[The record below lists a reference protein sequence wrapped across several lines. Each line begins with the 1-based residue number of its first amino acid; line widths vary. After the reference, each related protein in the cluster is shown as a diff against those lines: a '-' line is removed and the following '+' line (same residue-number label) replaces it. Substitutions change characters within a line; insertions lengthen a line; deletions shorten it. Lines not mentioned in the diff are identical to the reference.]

1 LCHGAAGVASRTPSR
16 VLFPGAGGAA
26 ARGASGRSPSA
37 RSRRQRIESIIG
49 RDRGGR
55 RSPNIIPGGTVRV
68 GLLGLPASGK
78 TTLFNLLTLSKAETG
93 AFSGGKAEPH
103 LAVIKVPDARI
114 DQLSAIFEPKKTTY
128 AEIAFVDMAGLP
140 GDPAARRGQTAD
152 SFKVLRDTD
161 ALALVVRAFADP
173 AVPHPHETVDPARDL
188 DELTTELIFADLD
201 LVTRRLERLVKEAK
215 NDPKLKKE
223 ESILERVREGLEGEQ
238 TVRSLDLAPEDARA
252 IAGFR
257 FMTEKAL
264 LVVANTS
271 GGAEGDVALS
281 SAAAARG
288 LPSMELQVASEAE
301 IAELPEAEQA
311 AFLADIGVTESGRAR
326 FIRRAYEILDLISF
340 FTVGPDEVRA
350 WTIRR
355 GTIALHAAGKIHSDI
370 ERGFIRAEVAR
381 YEDVLAHR
389 GMKGLKEKGLLRLEG
404 KEYVVQD
411 GDIAHFRF
419 SV

>member
-1 LCHGAAGVASRTPSR
+1 
-16 VLFPGAGGAA
+16 
-26 ARGASGRSPSA
+26 
-37 RSRRQRIESIIG
+37 
-49 RDRGGR
+49 
-55 RSPNIIPGGTVRV
+55 VRV

-103 LAVIKVPDARI
+103 LAVIKVPDPRI

-140 GDPAARRGQTAD
+140 GDPAARRSQTAD

-188 DELTTELIFADLD
+188 EELCTELIFADLD

-215 NDPKLKKE
+215 NDPRLKKE
-223 ESILERVREGLEGEQ
+223 EAILERVREGLESER
-238 TVRSLDLAPEDARA
+238 TVRSLELAPEDARA

-271 GGAEGDVALS
+271 GGAEGGAGAGALS
-281 SAAAARG
+281 AAAAARG
-288 LPSMELQVASEAE
+288 LPSIDLQVASEAE
-301 IAELPEAEQA
+301 IAELPETEQA

-326 FIRRAYEILDLISF
+326 FIRRAYEILDLVSF

-381 YEDVLAHR
+381 YEDVLGHR

>member
-1 LCHGAAGVASRTPSR
+1 M
-16 VLFPGAGGAA
+16 
-26 ARGASGRSPSA
+26 
-37 RSRRQRIESIIG
+37 
-49 RDRGGR
+49 
-55 RSPNIIPGGTVRV
+55 RV

-78 TTLFNLLTLSKAETG
+78 TSLFNLLTLSKAETG
-93 AFSGGKAEPH
+93 SFASGKAEPH

-114 DQLSAIFEPKKTTY
+114 DRLSAIFQPKKTTY
-128 AEIAFVDMAGLP
+128 AEIAFVDMAGLA
-140 GDPAARRGQTAD
+140 GDPASRRNETAD

-161 ALALVVRAFADP
+161 ALALVVRDFEND
-173 AVPHPHETVDPARDL
+173 AVPHPHGSIDPPRDL
-188 DELTTELIFADLD
+188 EELMTELVLADLD
-201 LVTRRLERLVKEAK
+201 LATRRLARLVKEAK
-215 NDPKLKKE
+215 NDPRLKKE
-223 ESILERVREGLEGEQ
+223 EAILERVRAALESEK
-238 TVRSLDLAPEDARA
+238 TVRSLGLSPDDARA

-264 LVVANTS
+264 LVVANT
-271 GGAEGDVALS
+271 GEGDAGPAS
-281 SAAAARG
+281 SLLAAAESRG
-288 LPSMELQVASEAE
+288 LPALEVSAKAEAE

-311 AFLADIGVTESGRAR
+311 AFLAEIGVSESGRTR

-370 ERGFIRAEVAR
+370 ERGFIRAEVSR
-381 YEDVLAHR
+381 HEDVLSLG

-404 KEYVVQD
+404 KEYVVED
-411 GDIAHFRF
+411 GDVAHFRF

>member
-1 LCHGAAGVASRTPSR
+1 
-16 VLFPGAGGAA
+16 
-26 ARGASGRSPSA
+26 
-37 RSRRQRIESIIG
+37 
-49 RDRGGR
+49 
-55 RSPNIIPGGTVRV
+55 VRV

-215 NDPKLKKE
+215 NDPRLKKE
-223 ESILERVREGLEGEQ
+223 ESILQRVREGLEGEQ

-264 LVVANTS
+264 LVVANA
-271 GGAEGDVALS
+271 GEEGAARAGVGHVAAL
-281 SAAAARG
+281 AAAAEARG
-288 LPSMELQVASEAE
+288 LPALEVAVRAEAE

-311 AFLADIGVTESGRAR
+311 AFLAEIGVAESGRTR
-326 FIRRAYEILDLISF
+326 FIRRAYEILDLVSF

-355 GTIALHAAGKIHSDI
+355 GTIAVAAAGKIHSDI
-370 ERGFIRAEVAR
+370 ERGFIRAEVCR
-381 YEDVLAHR
+381 HEDVLALG

-411 GDIAHFRF
+411 GDVAHFRF